1 MFSFYCLFFFSSFHL
16 TSFRVFEARS
26 LGPKLRREHN
36 RRDFSFDGFP
46 STICDNESGER
57 SKGAG
62 DDGGSKVMAK
72 RCLPANCYKFY
83 SNRCRLNVTP
93 STDDSTTTASR
104 TRNQKVFLSIS
115 NRSAKTF
122 LRKYLW
128 LRHCSFHF
136 MIQFSVLASLAFCLN
151 LLYLFSFR
159 LLFFQRVKHE
169 PFIGAINCV
178 KARKRNKSGGKIEKR
193 QWKEYK
199 NWGD

>member
-26 LGPKLRREHN
+26 LDANTIVEISPSTV
-36 RRDFSFDGFP
+36 SFDNA
-46 STICDNESGER
+46 ICDNESGER

-83 SNRCRLNVTP
+83 SKRCRLNVTP